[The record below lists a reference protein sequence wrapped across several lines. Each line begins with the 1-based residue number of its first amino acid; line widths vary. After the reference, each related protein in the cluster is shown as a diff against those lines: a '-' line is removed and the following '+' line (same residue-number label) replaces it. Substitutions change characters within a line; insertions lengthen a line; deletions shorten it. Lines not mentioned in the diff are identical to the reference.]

1 MDKAKLGEGER
12 AKLGEGERAKL
23 DEGERAKLG
32 EGCPKVKL
40 SQDRMTI
47 LSFHLA
53 YSEILR
59 GKGLS

>member
-12 AKLGEGERAKL
+12 AKLGER
-23 DEGERAKLG
+23 ERAKLG
-32 EGCPKVKL
+32 EGCLKVRL

-53 YSEILR
+53 YS
-59 GKGLS
+59 